1 MNFVRCRLF
10 IGSLLGQR
18 NRQVT
23 ESWSHAG
30 MCTKPQEVKAE
41 PPPAAPAHAPRPG
54 FKIPGY
60 SPSPLDKKMLIWS
73 GRFKSQDQIP
83 ETVSFE
89 MIDAARNKVRVK
101 ACYVM
106 IAVTIGACALMVV
119 LGKRSVQLSECE
131 GNSQFPWLHG
141 VIHIAPL
148 AGGSP
153 SSSGWNLCSDVGDGP
168 AGFLLDGLLGAAQ
181 EVKKGLQ
188 H

>member
-119 LGKRSVQLSECE
+119 LGKR
-131 GNSQFPWLHG
+131 
-141 VIHIAPL
+141 A
-148 AGGSP
+148 AGRHESLTGH
-153 SSSGWNLCSDVGDGP
+153 NLEKK
-168 AGFLLDGLLGAAQ
+168 AKWREELAQ
-181 EVKKGLQ
+181 EAEAAVALSKKAQ
-188 H
+188 